1 MKLWL
6 DSVTDKGVVVS
17 RVVFRV
23 VIDGSD
29 SCQIVKMGE
38 R

>member
-6 DSVTDKGVVVS
+6 DSVIDKGVVVS
-17 RVVFRV
+17 SVVFRV
-23 VIDGSD
+23 LIDGSD

>member
-6 DSVTDKGVVVS
+6 DSVIDKSVVVS
-17 RVVFRV
+17 SVVFRV
-23 VIDGSD
+23 LIDVSD

>member
-1 MKLWL
+1 MRLWL
-6 DSVTDKGVVVS
+6 DSVIDKKVVIS
-17 RVVFRV
+17 SVVFRV
-23 VIDGSD
+23 LIDGSD